1 MLPLIRNQ
9 IHIMATENPR
19 IIIYNTDCN
28 HNVDY
33 VDYLMT
39 ILGDG

>member
-9 IHIMATENPR
+9 IPIMATENPR

-39 ILGDG
+39 ILDDV